1 MKVSKATAAAHRAT
15 LLEQAGR
22 LFRRH
27 GIEAVGVA
35 EVTRAAGLTHGAFYG
50 HFASKT
56 ALAAE
61 ATAASLQTGAERW
74 RRRAAR
80 ARANGA
86 DPLAAIIDA
95 YLSPAHR
102 DAPEDGCA
110 LASLGP
116 EVSRAEPPLSASL
129 HDGVAD
135 LLAVLE
141 EEIAVLDESLPPA
154 ERRRIALAIL
164 SAMTGGVVLSR
175 ALASDPDASLAALR
189 AAAALARAAVAH
201 AAVACAA
208 APQR

>member
-35 EVTRAAGLTHGAFYG
+35 DVTRAAGLTHGAFYG

-61 ATAASLQTGAERW
+61 ATAASLRGGAERW
-74 RRRAAR
+74 RRRASR
-80 ARANGA
+80 ARANGT
-86 DPLAAIIDA
+86 DPLTAIIDA

-116 EVSRAEPPLSASL
+116 EVSRADPPLSESL
-129 HDGVAD
+129 QGGVAD

-141 EEIAVLDESLPPA
+141 AEIGALASPPA
-154 ERRRIALAIL
+154 PAECRRMALAML

-189 AAAALARAAVAH
+189 AAAAMAR
-201 AAVACAA
+201 AA